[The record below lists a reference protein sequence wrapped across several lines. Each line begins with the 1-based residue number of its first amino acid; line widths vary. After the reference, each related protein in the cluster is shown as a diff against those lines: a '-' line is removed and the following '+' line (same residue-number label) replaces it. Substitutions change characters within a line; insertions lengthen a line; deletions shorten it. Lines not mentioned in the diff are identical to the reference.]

1 MFNPAIEQL
10 SFRSFRRLIN
20 FDESSFYADLY
31 LNHPFQISNQRIAV
45 RRLKKICD
53 ATFHLAN
60 QGGFQSMTLRKLSE
74 ETGMSM
80 GGLYAYISS
89 KDDLALL
96 IYSSLNHYC
105 QKQLDAFLLHDA
117 SPSEQLQ
124 VLLRC
129 HIYLSELLQPWFY
142 FAYMEA
148 RSLYNQ
154 KHLAIDSEMIME
166 NKLTKLIKRGIDEN
180 EFDLPDGSAKMIR
193 LNASLIKS
201 MLQDWYL
208 KRGKYQKR
216 RVTVDQY
223 ANQLIEMTLRH
234 LKYRELERISA

>member
-1 MFNPAIEQL
+1 MINPAIEQL

-20 FDESSFYADLY
+20 FDESGFYSDLY

-45 RRLKKICD
+45 GRLKKICD
-53 ATFHLAN
+53 ATFRLAN
-60 QGGFQSMTLRKLSE
+60 QGGFQSMTLRQLSE

-96 IYSSLNHYC
+96 IYSSLNRYC
-105 QKQLDAFLLHDA
+105 QKQLNAFLLRGA
-117 SPSEQLQ
+117 SPAEQLQ

-129 HIYLSELLQPWFY
+129 HLYLSELLQPWFY

-148 RSLYNQ
+148 RSLNNQ
-154 KHLAIDSEMIME
+154 KQLAIDSEMVME
-166 NKLTKLIKRGIDEN
+166 NKLTKLIRRGIEEN
-180 EFDLPDGSAKMIR
+180 DFDLPDGSAKIIR
-193 LNASLIKS
+193 LNAALIKS

-223 ANQLIEMTLRH
+223 ANQLIEMTLSH
-234 LKYRELERISA
+234 LNYRELERISA